1 MVTWSRRML
10 LAGMGSLTLAPVLMS
25 GLAQADMK
33 PAPKGA
39 VVLTVAGAI
48 ANANRGGIDPK
59 LDGIF
64 KYHEIRFDK
73 AFAFDRAMLEALP
86 QEEFRAQ
93 LPEGHEPATFKG
105 PRLSAVLEMAGAHA
119 GASIKTVALDGY
131 VTELAAGDL
140 DGRDWVLVL
149 ERNGRPFGLG
159 GFGPAMLM
167 EKPKSTKVEEGAPWP
182 WALFYVQVEK

>member
-1 MVTWSRRML
+1 MTFGWTRRLL
-10 LAGMGSLTLAPVLMS
+10 LAALASVALAGAPGM
-25 GLAQADMK
+25 AQADMK

-39 VVLTVAGAI
+39 VILTVAGAI
-48 ANANRGGIDPK
+48 ANANRGGIDPR

-64 KYHEIRFDK
+64 KYHEISFDK

-86 QEEFRAQ
+86 QEEFKAQ

-105 PRLSAVLEMAGAHA
+105 PPLSAVLEMARAPGRP
-119 GASIKTVALDGY
+119 SIKTVALDGY
-131 VTELAAGDL
+131 VTELAAKDL

-149 ERNGRPFGLG
+149 ERNGRPFGIG

-167 EKPKSTKVEEGAPWP
+167 ERPKVTKVGEGAPWP
-182 WALFYVQVEK
+182 WALFYIQIKK